1 MTYKRVSKHNMKT
14 ALLRILLLLISLMLF
29 GCETNSV
36 DYHSK
41 LEIETGDFNYVLYL
55 DGVGLG
61 DPGYTVIK
69 LEKNINPEEVYI
81 KWTPSEGINYEDN
94 YKQIDWFRK
103 RIILENYDEAGFHT
117 ENPKIEFIKN
127 RYVVFSRGGY
137 YYGLYD
143 TFLEKDTFNIGSPW
157 HEWRDKSGFRS
168 EKYEPEIEKKLYDE
182 WIKNHIHAQIKN
194 YILTNK

>member
-1 MTYKRVSKHNMKT
+1 MKT
-14 ALLRILLLLISLMLF
+14 HFQTLFLLISLLLI

-41 LEIETGDFNYVLYL
+41 LEIDSGDYIYALYL
-55 DGVGLG
+55 DGVGIG
-61 DPGYTVIK
+61 DPGYTVVK

-81 KWTPSEGINYEDN
+81 KWTPREGINYEEN
-94 YKQIDWFRK
+94 KEQIEWFRE

-117 ENPKIEFIKN
+117 QNPKIEYINN
-127 RYVVFSRGGY
+127 RYIVFSRGGY

-143 TFLEKDTFNIGSPW
+143 IFLKKDTFNIGSPW
-157 HEWRDKSGFRS
+157 HEWREKSGYKS
-168 EKYEPEIEKKLYDE
+168 EKYDRNKEKKLYDE
-182 WIKNHIHAQIKN
+182 WIKNNIHAEIKN